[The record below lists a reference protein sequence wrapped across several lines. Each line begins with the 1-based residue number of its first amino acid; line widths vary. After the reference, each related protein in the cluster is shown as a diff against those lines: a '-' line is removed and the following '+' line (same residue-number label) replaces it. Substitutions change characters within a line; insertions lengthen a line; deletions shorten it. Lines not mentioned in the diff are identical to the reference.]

1 MLEKQRSHLGG
12 YHTPLMTLFLFL
24 HVKFQMF
31 RRQQM
36 VIQVDRNANNFIM
49 WFLKI
54 TAMSKKNN
62 NKQAN
67 MQSRQIKQTKIV
79 PGLH

>member
-54 TAMSKKNN
+54 TAMPKKEQQQTSNHAI
-62 NKQAN
+62 KAN
-67 MQSRQIKQTKIV
+67 
-79 PGLH
+79 